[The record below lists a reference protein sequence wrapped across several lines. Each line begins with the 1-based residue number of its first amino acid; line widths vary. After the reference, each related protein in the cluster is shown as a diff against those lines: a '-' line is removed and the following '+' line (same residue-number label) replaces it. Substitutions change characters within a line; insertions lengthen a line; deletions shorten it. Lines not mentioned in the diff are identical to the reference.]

1 MSKIMKYT
9 HLAFLLLFPFAH
21 LFAQINTYEP
31 TSPDSLDVELNDDQ
45 IRDLNSGKAVVD
57 ESTVMEMLDLVSG
70 ITYFRDVYLDIDSS
84 VMNIYGY
91 APDEVPVYPDSI
103 YAQRIADLA
112 RTTTI
117 PLVFNNHVKSFI
129 DLYAVRRRQQSSRM
143 LGLSYVYFPMFEEY
157 LSKYNLP
164 LELKYLAMVESALNP
179 TAGSHAGAK
188 GLWQFML
195 ATGKDHGLRVTT
207 LVDERYDPMKETAAA
222 CQFLQSLYARYE
234 DWFLVLAAYN
244 SGPGTVNKAIVRA
257 GGVKNYWA
265 IWPYLPKETRG
276 YVPAFIAVT
285 YLMNYAAEHNLYPV
299 NPGLLLHGTDTVV
312 IHDRLAFDQI
322 NECIGVPMQDLVFFN
337 PQYTKRIIPASPD
350 NLCALRLPMKYALR
364 FAQMEDSIYAYKSK
378 AEVNREKIEEK
389 VEEVS
394 DSFVHVVKKGESLKS
409 IANKYRVSVAN
420 IKQWNRLKKDVIH
433 PGQKLTIYRS
443 GAPMAQV
450 GKKTTSSGKTS
461 TSSGA
466 TTKTHVV
473 KKGETLSSIARK
485 YGCTTADIKSW
496 NGLKSN
502 TVKVGQKL
510 KIKSGKSSTSTKP
523 KTKSKSS
530 KSKRK

>member
-1 MSKIMKYT
+1 MKFT
-9 HLAFLLLFPFAH
+9 HLIILLLFPFAN
-21 LFAQINTYEP
+21 LFAQINRYEP
-31 TSPDSLDVELNDDQ
+31 SSPDSLEVELDDEE
-45 IRDLNSGKAVVD
+45 IRNLNSGKAVVE
-57 ESTVMEMLDLVSG
+57 ESAVMEMLDKVSN
-70 ITYFRDVYLDIDSS
+70 ISYFRDIYLDIDSS

-91 APDEVPVYPDSI
+91 APDEVPVFPDSV
-103 YAQRIADLA
+103 YAQRIEDLA
-112 RTTTI
+112 RRTTI
-117 PLVFNNHVKSFI
+117 PLVFNSHVKSFI

-143 LGLSYVYFPMFEEY
+143 LGLSYVYFPLFEEY

-207 LVDERYDPMKETAAA
+207 LVDERYDPMKETVAA

-285 YLMNYAAEHNLYPV
+285 YLMNYASEHNIYPV

-312 IHDRLAFDQI
+312 VRQRVAFDQI

-337 PQYTKRIIPASPD
+337 PQYTKRIIPASSD
-350 NLCALRLPMKYALR
+350 NLCSLRLPMKYALR
-364 FAQMEDSIYAYKSK
+364 FVQMEDSIYAYQSK
-378 AEVNREKIEEK
+378 TELAREQIEEK
-389 VEEVS
+389 VAEVS

-409 IANKYRVSVAN
+409 IANKYRVSVSN
-420 IKQWNRLKKDVIH
+420 IKKWNRLKKDVIR

-450 GKKTTSSGKTS
+450 GKSTKSSSNS
-461 TSSGA
+461 TASSSA
-466 TTKTHVV
+466 PTTKTHVV
-473 KKGETLSSIARK
+473 KKGETLSSIAKK
-485 YGCTTADIKSW
+485 YGCTVADIKNW
-496 NGLKSN
+496 NGMKTN

-510 KIKSGKSSTSTKP
+510 TIKSGKGGTTTKP
-523 KTKSKSS
+523 KTSSKSS
-530 KSKRK
+530 KSKKKK